1 MPAYQAM
8 ENMAVVV
15 EDAQDSRTALMMRNL
30 PNDYTRNMVLE
41 LLDSKGFQGCY
52 DFFYLP
58 VDFQRSSGLGYAFVN
73 FVTHAAAENARQV
86 LQGFKS
92 WKVRS
97 QKILEVSWSG
107 FSQGLEA
114 NIERYQNSSVWHSSV
129 PEEFKPLLFVNGVRI
144 AFPAP
149 SKPIKQPK
157 LKLMQQQSQEVAIVA
172 TPLTPWERIMK
183 TISVINSH
191 DLEQIFSHARSTL
204 SSNLTF
210 LVTGVTEQLRNVGQV
225 CAFHKQL
232 HSAIPDISLDLEHI
246 SMSDKVSDTMAWRV
260 TCTGTQMK
268 RFLPC
273 LPIGAR
279 ASFTLEVKVT
289 QGRERKPV
297 NITWNFS
304 SDSTAALE
312 DSVDEKELSPNEVL
326 HRRGECQPCAYFA
339 FWADGCRAGADCEFC
354 HLCTKSQARSKKK
367 AKGKMLKV
375 AEVAEATVAA

>member
-8 ENMAVVV
+8 ENMPVVD
-15 EDAQDSRTALMMRNL
+15 EDSQDTRTALMMRNL

-41 LLDSKGFQGCY
+41 LLDSMGFQGCY

-58 VDFQRSSGLGYAFVN
+58 MDFQRGSGLGYAFVN
-73 FVTHAAAENARQV
+73 FVTHAVAENARQV
-86 LQGFKS
+86 LQGFKT

-107 FSQGLEA
+107 FSQGLGA

-129 PEEFKPLLFVNGVRI
+129 PEEFKPLLFVHGVPM
-144 AFPAP
+144 AFPP
-149 SKPIKQPK
+149 PTKVIKQPK

-172 TPLTPWERIMK
+172 TPPTPWERIMK

-191 DLEQIFSHARSTL
+191 DIEQIFSHARNTL

-225 CAFHKQL
+225 CNFHKQF
-232 HSAIPDISLDLEHI
+232 HGAIPDISLDLEHI
-246 SMSDKVSDTMAWRV
+246 SVSDKISDTMAWRV

-268 RFLPC
+268 RFLPF

-279 ASFTLEVKVT
+279 ASFALEVKVK
-289 QGRERKPV
+289 QSKEGKPV
-297 NITWNFS
+297 DITWNFS
-304 SDSTAALE
+304 SASTTAAE
-312 DSVDEKELSPNEVL
+312 DSLDEKELSPNELL
-326 HRRGECQPCAYFA
+326 HRRGECKPCAYFA
-339 FWADGCRAGADCEFC
+339 FRADGCRAGADCEFC
-354 HLCTKSQARSKKK
+354 HLCTKSQARGKKK
-367 AKGKMLKV
+367 AKGKMLKTEELAV
-375 AEVAEATVAA
+375 ATVAA